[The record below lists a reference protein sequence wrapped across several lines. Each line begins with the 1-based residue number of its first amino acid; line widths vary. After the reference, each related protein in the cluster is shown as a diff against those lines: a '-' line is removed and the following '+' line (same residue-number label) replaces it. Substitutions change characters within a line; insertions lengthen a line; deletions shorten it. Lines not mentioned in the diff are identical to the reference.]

1 MIDTEC
7 YKELNVFQ
15 NEYGAESPDLVD
27 EPPPPPTKQGFFRRL
42 FKRKK
47 VSRCVPAR
55 QHFHLMFYVLT
66 NNSRVY

>member
-42 FKRKK
+42 FKRIK
-47 VSRCVPAR
+47 VGVALFLVMTS
-55 QHFHLMFYVLT
+55 
-66 NNSRVY
+66 N